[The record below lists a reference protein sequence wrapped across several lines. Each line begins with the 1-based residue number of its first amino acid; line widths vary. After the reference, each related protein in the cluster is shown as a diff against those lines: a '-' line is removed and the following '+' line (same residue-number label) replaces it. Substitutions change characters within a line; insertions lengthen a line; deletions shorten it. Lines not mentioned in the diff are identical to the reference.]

1 MTKAALRPSE
11 ACIVT
16 TLLGSIAVLLMLSTA
31 LAQSAP
37 IPDYRALTPR
47 TLLRAPCPAG
57 EVERLAWHA
66 DAPDGRPLEAYAF
79 GTWRWRQR
87 DVMIAEY
94 PPDGAG
100 AARLWIDWDGDG
112 VAEEAYETVDAMTR
126 VYPHTCLIFEK
137 ARRLADGD

>member
-1 MTKAALRPSE
+1 MTNAALRPFE
-11 ACIVT
+11 MRLVT
-16 TLLGSIAVLLMLSTA
+16 TLLGSIAVLFMLSNA
-31 LAQSAP
+31 FAQLAP
-37 IPDYRALTPR
+37 IPDYRGLTPR

-57 EVERLAWHA
+57 VVERLAWHA
-66 DAPDGRPLEAYAF
+66 AAPDGQPQEAYAF

-94 PPDGAG
+94 PPDGDG

-112 VAEEAYETVDAMTR
+112 VAEEAYETVDAMTK